1 MVIHPVIRSLI
12 EEIDAFRAKAGMS
25 ATAFGTLSLGDS
37 NFIPDLHR
45 GRMPSLATMDKVH
58 SFIRHQKEG
67 LSAAPAETEK
77 AS

>member
-25 ATAFGTLSLGDS
+25 VTAFGTLSLGDP

-45 GRMPSLATMDKVH
+45 GRMPSLATMDKVRV
-58 SFIRHQKEG
+58 FMRHQTE
-67 LSAAPAETEK
+67 AA
-77 AS
+77 S